1 MSTNILIPQIVFIPP
16 PDDGIERE
24 DPRNKPQNQKKD
36 TLKLNIPSR
45 RSSFI
50 QVVHLNGSGGDY
62 LIQPLDEKIL
72 EAERRIT
79 EEKDLVKKKIA
90 WINFGYK
97 TKHHGT

>member
-1 MSTNILIPQIVFIPP
+1 MEIKITAPQIIFTPP
-16 PDDGIERE
+16 PEDGIMRE
-24 DPRNKPQNQKKD
+24 DPKLNQKQNQKD
-36 TLKLNIPSR
+36 TLKLNIPNR

-50 QVVHLNGSGGDY
+50 KVVHLGNGLDY

-79 EEKDLVKKKIA
+79 EEKDLKKKKIA
-90 WINFGYK
+90 WLNFGFK

>member
-1 MSTNILIPQIVFIPP
+1 MSTILIPQIVFIPP

-24 DPRNKPQNQKKD
+24 DPKIKNQNQKKD

-50 QVVHLNGSGGDY
+50 KVVHLNGSGDY
-62 LIQPLDEKIL
+62 LIEPLDEKIL

-90 WINFGYK
+90 WINFGFK